1 MCLFLSLFWIACRKG
16 NATTSDA
23 GTSASASASVS
34 QETAI
39 EKASTDQKWVDA
51 REGDP
56 LELARVADAIGGD
69 DLAEVA
75 GDAKKNEVDRET
87 AIEALAFVD
96 DPTPALETLARVAA
110 AGGKTADLALQTI
123 ADVAPKQAP
132 VEEVEPTAWR
142 ACGEGL
148 LAAAPTIRD
157 VARRKLLITALLAL
171 ADRGALERSAIPSQ

>member
-1 MCLFLSLFWIACRKG
+1 
-16 NATTSDA
+16 
-23 GTSASASASVS
+23 V
-34 QETAI
+34 AI
-39 EKASTDQKWVDA
+39 EQASTDQKWVEA

-56 LELARVADAIGGD
+56 LELARLADTIGAD
-69 DLAEVA
+69 DLAEIA
-75 GDAKKNEVDRET
+75 GDAKKDISDRET

-110 AGGKTADLALQTI
+110 AGGTTADRALETI
-123 ADVAPKQAP
+123 ATLAPKRAP

-157 VARRKLLITALLAL
+157 VERRKLLIVALLAL
-171 ADRGALERSAIPSQ
+171 ADRGALERSAVPAQ